1 MLTATP
7 RTVALVV
14 EYDGTRYAGFQL
26 QANAPTVQRELE
38 RAIARLTL
46 ASARIRGAGRTDRG
60 VHAQGQVATF
70 STGSPLPC
78 WTLVRGLNHFLSAD
92 IAVQEAYDVPA
103 TFDPRR
109 HARSRVYRYTLLN
122 RPHPSPLRERYAYR
136 MADPLDDEAM
146 QVALRS
152 LEGEHDFACLGG
164 SVASVRSTIRNVY
177 ATRLWRED
185 EMVQFEVEANAFLPH
200 QMRRIAG
207 LLVAVGT
214 GRLSPE
220 GVHAIMEG
228 HSDLWVPEKV
238 STLPPQGLCLMQVNY
253 EDFPPHDYQTNENI

>member
-7 RTVALVV
+7 RTVALIV
-14 EYDGTRYAGFQL
+14 EYDGTRYAGFQF
-26 QANAPTVQRELE
+26 QANSSTVQGELE
-38 RAIARLTL
+38 RAISRLTP
-46 ASARIRGAGRTDRG
+46 APARVRGAGRTDRG

-70 STGSPLPC
+70 ETGSHMPC
-78 WTLVRGLNHFLSAD
+78 WTVVRGLNHFLSAD
-92 IAVQEAYDVPA
+92 IAVQEAYDVPPA
-103 TFDPRR
+103 FDPRR
-109 HARSRVYRYTLLN
+109 HARSRVYRYTFLN
-122 RPHPSPLRERYAYR
+122 RARPSPLRERYAYLVTE
-136 MADPLDDEAM
+136 PLDDEAM

-152 LEGEHDFACLGG
+152 LEGQHDFACLGG
-164 SVASVRSTIRNVY
+164 SVASVKSTIRNVY
-177 ATRLWRED
+177 ATRLWRE
-185 EMVQFEVEANAFLPH
+185 EETVQFEVEANAFLPH

-238 STLPPQGLCLMQVNY
+238 STLPPQGLCLMRVNY
-253 EDFPPHDYQTNENI
+253 EDFPPHDY